1 MVVSVPFANQK
12 IADTA
17 GSCSS
22 VEGISPLTH
31 VTIFMCTFNG
41 EQFLAQQLD
50 SIANQTFANWSVI
63 VSDDGSTDGT
73 LEILQRYRD
82 NWGEEKLDVRQG
94 PRRGFAANFLSV
106 TCSVRNRSH
115 FYAWADQDDIWRN
128 NKLEAALSVLQRYP
142 SDTPLLYSA
151 RTELIDGAGS
161 SIGFSPAFKR
171 APSFANAL
179 VQSIGGGNTMVFNS
193 QAHDLLLHAGPDL
206 DIVAHDWWVYL
217 LVAGVGGEVVH
228 DLTPTLLYRQHD
240 ANIIGSN
247 TGWGARV
254 VRLRTMF
261 NGRSQSWNDR
271 NIAALSSV
279 SSRMSPENGVRFE
292 CFRKAR
298 SSKLIRRFL
307 YLKRCGIYRQTVLG
321 NLGLFLAAL
330 LGKL

>member
-1 MVVSVPFANQK
+1 MVVSFPFANQNC
-12 IADTA
+12 ADT
-17 GSCSS
+17 GSPCR
-22 VEGISPLTH
+22 ELQGIAPLTH

-41 EQFLAQQLD
+41 EQFLGQQLD
-50 SIANQTFANWSVI
+50 SIASQTFSNWSVI
-63 VSDDGSTDGT
+63 VSDDGSTDAT

-82 NWGEEKLDVRQG
+82 NWGEGKLIVRQG

-128 NKLEAALSVLQRYP
+128 NKLETALSVMHRHP
-142 SDTPLLYSA
+142 SNTPLLYSA
-151 RTELIDGAGS
+151 RTELIDGAGN
-161 SIGFSPAFKR
+161 SIGFSPAFER

-193 QAHDLLLHAGPDL
+193 QTHDLLLQAGPEL
-206 DIVAHDWWVYL
+206 DVVAHDWWVYL
-217 LVAGVGGEVVH
+217 LVAGAGGGVVH
-228 DLTPTLLYRQHD
+228 DLTPTLLYRQHE

-247 TGWGARV
+247 TGWRARV

-261 NGRSQSWNDR
+261 NGRSRSWNDR
-271 NIAALSSV
+271 NIAALDSV
-279 SSRMSPENGVRFE
+279 SSRLSAESGVRFE
-292 CFRKAR
+292 WFKKAR
-298 SSKLIRRFL
+298 SSKLIKRFL
-307 YLKRCGIYRQTVLG
+307 YLKRCGVYRQTALG

>member
-1 MVVSVPFANQK
+1 M
-12 IADTA
+12 
-17 GSCSS
+17 
-22 VEGISPLTH
+22 
-31 VTIFMCTFNG
+31 TIFMCTFNG